1 MRGASV
7 AAAEHDKPRRL
18 HVDEEERRVEVVEVV
33 VKRVFLAVAGVAP
46 MAAAAMEK

>member
-7 AAAEHDKPRRL
+7 AAAEHDKSRRL
-18 HVDEEERRVEVVEVV
+18 RVDEEERRVEVV